1 MGTLTQTMKDSN
13 RGAKAPP
20 NYSTPWQHAVG
31 STFATE
37 AKTPTSDPMWQPA
50 GSKGASEAS
59 TRGECACLACSS
71 GPLRS
76 SPGPAARSPLATV
89 DYFPTIVGVEM
100 PDDRPLDGVSQAPL
114 LEVGMDTRPRPLGFH
129 IRGQAA
135 WHDGDW
141 KAYCAKVNS

>member
-1 MGTLTQTMKDSN
+1 VATGGFKGRKRSLYEGGVRVPGLLEWPAKIKPGTS
-13 RGAKAPP
+13 
-20 NYSTPWQHAVG
+20 SEV
-31 STFATE
+31 AT
-37 AKTPTSDPMWQPA
+37 
-50 GSKGASEAS
+50 
-59 TRGECACLACSS
+59 C
-71 GPLRS
+71 
-76 SPGPAARSPLATV
+76 TV